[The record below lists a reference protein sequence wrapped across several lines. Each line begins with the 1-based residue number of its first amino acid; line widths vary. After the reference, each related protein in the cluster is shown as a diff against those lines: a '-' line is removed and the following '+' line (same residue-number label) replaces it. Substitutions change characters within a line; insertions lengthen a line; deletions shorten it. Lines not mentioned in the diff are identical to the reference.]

1 MQYGILSRNEA
12 MKKLLIRK
20 DFSDTQVQDRRD
32 KVIKLSNS
40 INKSQHD
47 LANLFFNPLNPTL
60 AVAQA
65 NYGHDNIIIYTI
77 DFLRVLNDDKLDVAF
92 TDKNASV
99 SEAKL
104 GIYNDMEH
112 IDKLNF
118 DIILGPY
125 WKKDRFGEE
134 WTNWKQE
141 RSAEFMIYPHIPVKY
156 IYNVL
161 TTSPETKSHLEDE
174 IKSYLLKLKTF
185 KGIQVDEKIE
195 VDKLSN

>member
-47 LANLFFNPLNPTL
+47 LVNLFFNPLNPTL

-77 DFLRVLNDDKLDVAF
+77 DFLSVLNDDKLDFAF

-104 GIYNDMEH
+104 GI
-112 IDKLNF
+112 
-118 DIILGPY
+118 
-125 WKKDRFGEE
+125 
-134 WTNWKQE
+134 
-141 RSAEFMIYPHIPVKY
+141 
-156 IYNVL
+156 
-161 TTSPETKSHLEDE
+161 
-174 IKSYLLKLKTF
+174 
-185 KGIQVDEKIE
+185 
-195 VDKLSN
+195 